1 MAYTVTFWGTRGS
14 IPTPGAHTARYGGN
28 TPCVAVEGTGPKGGG
43 QLVILDAGTGIRA
56 LGRELVERQQSAV
69 QAEILLSHAHW
80 DHIQG
85 LPHFKPF
92 FAPGNAVRIWGSRQG
107 TTSLEAILRQQM
119 DPAVFPVPLDAL
131 SAKLTV
137 QQIEPGEFTVGTF
150 KVRTIRLRHPG
161 TTLGYRLTPAAGG
174 PSMAYVTDNELG
186 PGGHYETPAS
196 WRKDFV
202 AFLGG
207 GELLIHD
214 AMYTPEELEAQGRG
228 QDTRPGI
235 AVLPFDN
242 SGSYGQDKENFDAL
256 QKGIAG
262 MLISELAA
270 NPAARVV
277 EREEIEK
284 LLAEQSLGASGKV
297 SPETAA
303 KIGKLVGA
311 RYVIAGTFIDFYGD
325 FRLDAR
331 LVNVETSEI
340 VKVESDRMQR
350 DHLFDIIRT
359 VAARLMKDANL
370 PPLPRQASEQPMNRQ
385 VPTEALTY
393 YSRALLYHD
402 RGQKAKAVEMYEKAL
417 QVFPDFAEAS
427 DGLKR

>member
-1 MAYTVTFWGTRGS
+1 MRSRFVPALASLALLGS
-14 IPTPGAHTARYGGN
+14 
-28 TPCVAVEGTGPKGGG
+28 V
-43 QLVILDAGTGIRA
+43 
-56 LGRELVERQQSAV
+56 GREL
-69 QAEILLSHAHW
+69 
-80 DHIQG
+80 G
-85 LPHFKPF
+85 
-92 FAPGNAVRIWGSRQG
+92 
-107 TTSLEAILRQQM
+107 
-119 DPAVFPVPLDAL
+119 
-131 SAKLTV
+131 
-137 QQIEPGEFTVGTF
+137 
-150 KVRTIRLRHPG
+150 
-161 TTLGYRLTPAAGG
+161 
-174 PSMAYVTDNELG
+174 
-186 PGGHYETPAS
+186 
-196 WRKDFV
+196 
-202 AFLGG
+202 
-207 GELLIHD
+207 
-214 AMYTPEELEAQGRG
+214 AQGRG

-277 EREEIEK
+277 ERGQIEK

-297 SPETAA
+297 TPETAA

-331 LVNVETSEI
+331 IVNVETSEI

-370 PPLPRQASEQPMNRQ
+370 PPLPRQASDQRMNRQ
-385 VPTEALTY
+385 VPTEALTFY
-393 YSRALLYHD
+393 AKALLYQD
-402 RGQKAKAVEMYEKAL
+402 RGQKDKAAEMYQRAL
-417 QVFPDFAEAS
+417 AVFPEYTEAQQ
-427 DGLKR
+427 GLQRAKRACRGSWSRTSARPFLCSTPRAARSSPSTCCGRSWTPAGRSWRSAATASPICPPRCRPSCSPVS

>member
-1 MAYTVTFWGTRGS
+1 MRSRFVPALLSLALLGS
-14 IPTPGAHTARYGGN
+14 I
-28 TPCVAVEGTGPKGGG
+28 
-43 QLVILDAGTGIRA
+43 
-56 LGRELVERQQSAV
+56 GREL
-69 QAEILLSHAHW
+69 
-80 DHIQG
+80 G
-85 LPHFKPF
+85 
-92 FAPGNAVRIWGSRQG
+92 
-107 TTSLEAILRQQM
+107 
-119 DPAVFPVPLDAL
+119 
-131 SAKLTV
+131 
-137 QQIEPGEFTVGTF
+137 
-150 KVRTIRLRHPG
+150 
-161 TTLGYRLTPAAGG
+161 
-174 PSMAYVTDNELG
+174 
-186 PGGHYETPAS
+186 
-196 WRKDFV
+196 
-202 AFLGG
+202 
-207 GELLIHD
+207 
-214 AMYTPEELEAQGRG
+214 AQGRG

-284 LLAEQSLGASGKV
+284 LLAEQSLGASGRV
-297 SPETAA
+297 TPETAA

-311 RYVIAGTFIDFYGD
+311 RYVVAGTFIDFYGD

-370 PPLPRQASEQPMNRQ
+370 PPLPRQASEQRMNRQ
-385 VPTEALTY
+385 VPTEALTF
-393 YSRALLYHD
+393 YSKALLYQD
-402 RGQKAKAVEMYEKAL
+402 RGQKDKAAEMYQRAL
-417 QVFPDFAEAS
+417 AVFPEYAEAQQ
-427 DGLKR
+427 GLQRVKNS